1 MSVPP
6 PEETKATSDPLLD
19 LIARVPRE
27 ARALAEAEVALASAE
42 IRRNLIGLAL
52 AFAFILAGGI
62 ILGIA
67 GISLLGALIAA
78 LAPVVGPVWSA
89 VLTAATALV
98 AGGGLMIVGIRR
110 LHHGPLAPRQTMANL
125 KASLE
130 SLKRQP
136 DGTSKE

>member
-1 MSVPP
+1 MSLPP
-6 PEETKATSDPLLD
+6 PEEPPKPSDPLLD

-27 ARALAEAEVALASAE
+27 ARALAEAEATLASAE

-62 ILGIA
+62 IFGIA

-78 LAPVVGPVWSA
+78 LAPLFGPVWSA
-89 VLTAATALV
+89 ILTAATALV
-98 AGGGLMIVGIRR
+98 AGGGLIVLGIRR

-125 KASLE
+125 KANIE